1 MISTLNDIDGL
12 GVTVM
17 GLGLHGGGLAASR
30 FFAEH
35 GATVTVTDLRDEA
48 TLAPTVE
55 KLADLPIRFV
65 LGRHEKED
73 FSEADLVIK
82 NPAVPRNSKYLQ
94 LADRIETDI
103 SVFLRLNQR
112 PVLAITGSKGK
123 STSVSALHR
132 ILRAADPEALLGG
145 NITVSP
151 LTFVEKCLLPSESPV
166 ILELSSWQLADIKP
180 AELLKARIAAI
191 TNIMPDHQ
199 NSYSSM
205 QEYVNDKA
213 RIFAGQAADEYSICF
228 YDDEYGRF
236 FAESTPGRPLFY
248 SAAPLPE
255 ELGDGAY
262 LHDGIGYLRRGG
274 QLQEIVP
281 ELVNIAGTHNKLN
294 LLVAAASA
302 ALWGVPLDT
311 IRAEAAGFSGIEH
324 RMELVRELNGVR
336 WYNDSAATIPDAT
349 AAAIKSL
356 SGNVHLIT
364 GGTDKKLDFSPL
376 DEVLELPA
384 SIHLL
389 EGSASIHMQKKM
401 QVRQIPY
408 YGPFG
413 NLQAAIFSAFEQA
426 TAGDTVLF
434 SPGATS
440 FGMFLNEFDRG
451 RSFKSMVAQLPPKLT
466 AS

>member
-12 GVTVM
+12 RVTVM
-17 GLGLHGGGLAASR
+17 GLGLHGGGLASAR

-35 GATVTVTDLRDEA
+35 GATVTVTDLRDKS

-55 KLADLPIRFV
+55 KLSDLPIRFV
-65 LGRHEKED
+65 LGRHEEDD
-73 FSEADLVIK
+73 FSKADLVIK
-82 NPAVPRNSKYLQ
+82 NPAVPRSSKYLQ
-94 LADRIETDI
+94 LAGQIETDI
-103 SVFLRLNQR
+103 SVFLRLNRR

-123 STSVSALHR
+123 STTVSALHR

-151 LTFVEKCLLPSESPV
+151 LTFVEKCRWSSDSPV

-180 AELLKARIAAI
+180 AELLKARIAAV
-191 TNIMPDHQ
+191 TNIMTDHQ

-205 QEYVNDKA
+205 QEYVDDKA
-213 RIFAGQAADEYSICF
+213 RIFTGQTAEEYSICF

-236 FAESTPGRPLFY
+236 FAESTPGRPLYY

-255 ELGDGAY
+255 ELGDAAF
-262 LHDGIGYLRRGG
+262 LRDGCGYLRREG
-274 QLQEIVP
+274 QLQELVP
-281 ELVNIAGTHNKLN
+281 QRVHIAGTHNKLN
-294 LLVAAASA
+294 LLVAATTA
-302 ALWGVPLDT
+302 ALWGVPPDT
-311 IRAEAAGFSGIEH
+311 IRTEAAGFSGIEH
-324 RMELVRELNGVR
+324 RMELVRELDGVR

-356 SGNVHLIT
+356 AGRVHLIT
-364 GGTDKKLDFSPL
+364 GGTDKKLDFAPL
-376 DEVLELPA
+376 DEVLDLPA

-401 QVRQIPY
+401 QDRQIPY

-413 NLQAAIFSAFEQA
+413 NLQAAVFSAFEQA
-426 TAGDTVLF
+426 TPGDTVLF

-451 RSFKSMVAQLPPKLT
+451 RSFKSMVAQL
-466 AS
+466 S

>member
-1 MISTLNDIDGL
+1 
-12 GVTVM
+12 M
-17 GLGLHGGGLAASR
+17 GLGLHGGGLASAR

-55 KLADLPIRFV
+55 QLADLPIRFV
-65 LGRHEKED
+65 LGRHKEED
-73 FSEADLVIK
+73 FTKADLVIK
-82 NPAVPRNSKYLQ
+82 NPAVPRNSRYLQ
-94 LADRIETDI
+94 LAGRVETDI
-103 SVFLRLNQR
+103 SVFLRLNRR

-123 STSVSALHR
+123 STTVSALHR
-132 ILRAADPEALLGG
+132 IMRAADPETLLGG

-151 LTFVEKCLLPSESPV
+151 LTFVEKCLSATGSPV
-166 ILELSSWQLADIKP
+166 ILELSSWQLADIQP
-180 AELLKARIAAI
+180 ADLLHARIAAV
-191 TNIMPDHQ
+191 TNIMTDHQ

-213 RIFAGQAADEYSICF
+213 RIFNGQAPEEYSICF

-236 FAESTPGRPLFY
+236 FAEYTPGRPLYY
-248 SAAPLPE
+248 SAAPLPA

-262 LHDGIGYLRRGG
+262 LQDGVGYLRREGH
-274 QLQEIVP
+274 LQEIVP
-281 ELVNIAGTHNKLN
+281 EQVHIAGTHNKLN
-294 LLVAAASA
+294 LLVAATTA
-302 ALWGVPLDT
+302 ALWGVPSDI
-311 IRAEAAGFSGIEH
+311 IRREAAGFSGIEH

-364 GGTDKKLDFSPL
+364 GGTDKKLDFAPL
-376 DEVLELPA
+376 DEVLEIPA

-389 EGSASIHMQKKM
+389 EGSASIHMQNKM
-401 QVRQIPY
+401 QERRIPY

-413 NLQAAIFSAFEQA
+413 NLQAAVLSAFEHA
-426 TAGDTVLF
+426 AAGDTVLF

-451 RSFKSMVAQLPPKLT
+451 RSFKSMVAQLQ
-466 AS
+466 